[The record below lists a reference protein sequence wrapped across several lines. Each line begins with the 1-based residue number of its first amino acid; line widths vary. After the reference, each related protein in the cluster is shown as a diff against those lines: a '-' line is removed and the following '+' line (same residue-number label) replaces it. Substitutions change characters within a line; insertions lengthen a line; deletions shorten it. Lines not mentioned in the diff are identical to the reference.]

1 MKNTFKYMR
10 DIDTVQQLLND
21 HGLNHIELKVEVH
34 PNDYDKKVP
43 HLVAYTPNDLI
54 VEVENNKLSFHE
66 GESCKFEELN
76 KYFSAE
82 LFAMHFT
89 QRADYIHASVDQKVH
104 CYNNNI
110 HPAEYRATATTKR
123 WKRGDAK
130 DYSAKIQYW
139 ADKANTATTIKEK
152 AIAQTRLHHF
162 TEIQQTLKNKQS

>member
-43 HLVAYTPNDLI
+43 HLVAYNHKDLI
-54 VEVENNKLSFHE
+54 VEVEHRDYKDGSKNKLVFSE
-66 GESCKFEELN
+66 GLSCKFEELN

-89 QRADYIHASVDQKVH
+89 QRADYIKAPLWAKEY

-110 HPAEYRATATTKR
+110 HPA
-123 WKRGDAK
+123 
-130 DYSAKIQYW
+130 QYKSGMLQIN
-139 ADKANTATTIKEK
+139 A
-152 AIAQTRLHHF
+152 
-162 TEIQQTLKNKQS
+162 